1 MARATKEDALET
13 RKRILDAAED
23 VFYEQGV
30 ARTSLADLA
39 GAAGVTRGAIYWH
52 FKNKIDVFHA
62 MCERVRLPMAQMVQ
76 ASADDRA
83 DDPLGQLRATC
94 LFVLRETSR
103 NPHARKVFGIL
114 FHRCEYSDAAQDF
127 IRLQQDML
135 NTGARN
141 IELTLKNAIARGQLP
156 ADLDA
161 RLAAILFQASWRG
174 LLSNWLISPGS
185 FDLAQDA
192 ARFVD
197 ACVDNLHLA
206 PSLRLAAPG
215 VTVSTGC

>member
-1 MARATKEDALET
+1 MARATKEEAQET

-39 GAAGVTRGAIYWH
+39 GVAGVTRGAIYWH
-52 FKNKIDVFHA
+52 FKNKIDVFDA

-76 ASADDRA
+76 ASADSCA

-94 LFVLRETSR
+94 LFVLHEAAS
-103 NPHARKVFGIL
+103 NLHARKVFGIL
-114 FHRCEYSDAAQDF
+114 FHRCEYSDAAQEF
-127 IRLQQDML
+127 VTLQQDIL

-185 FDLAQDA
+185 FDLGKDA
-192 ARFVD
+192 EKFVD
-197 ACVDNLHLA
+197 ACMDILRLA
-206 PSLRLAAPG
+206 PSLRRSG
-215 VTVSTGC
+215 RI